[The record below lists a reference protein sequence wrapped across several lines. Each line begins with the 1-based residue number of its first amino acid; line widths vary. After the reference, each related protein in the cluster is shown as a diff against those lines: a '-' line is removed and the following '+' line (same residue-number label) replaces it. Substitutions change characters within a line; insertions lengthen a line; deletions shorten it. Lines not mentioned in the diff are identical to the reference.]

1 MGKSY
6 KKAGQEFREKEHHDK
21 KKDHRTDRNKEK
33 HHIQELL
40 EKDEEDEN

>member
-6 KKAGQEFREKEHHDK
+6 KKNVQEFHDKERHDK

-33 HHIQELL
+33 HHIQEFL